1 MDFFRHV
8 LPIDGEY
15 QPKPKAKIRIFFFV
29 PASFRSSVVRQFE
42 SNGSR
47 AQLRAIAWSCYAEQ
61 HDRLRPRLPRPST
74 VILLRVSAMRTFGL
88 RTAIFLPALGIPP
101 LAASEPREVP
111 LDLETFHNTM
121 FRNDLL

>member
-15 QPKPKAKIRIFFFV
+15 QPRPKAKIRIFFFV

-47 AQLRAIAWSCYAEQ
+47 AQLGLLLGVVTQSSTTVCGLDFLGHPHPFCCEFQPCGLLAFVLRFFCLRSAFL
-61 HDRLRPRLPRPST
+61 RLFS
-74 VILLRVSAMRTFGL
+74 VMIGAAVS
-88 RTAIFLPALGIPP
+88 
-101 LAASEPREVP
+101 
-111 LDLETFHNTM
+111 H
-121 FRNDLL
+121 